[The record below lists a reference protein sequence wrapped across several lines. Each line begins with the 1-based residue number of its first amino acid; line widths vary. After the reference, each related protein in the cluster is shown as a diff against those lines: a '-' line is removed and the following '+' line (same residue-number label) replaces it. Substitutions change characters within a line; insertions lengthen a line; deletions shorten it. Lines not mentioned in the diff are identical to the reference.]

1 VSRVLVVEDD
11 PVLRGMLRTIFE
23 AAGYEVEEAGH
34 GKAALELLV
43 SGSQL
48 PDVITTDL
56 MMPVMGGNELIRRL
70 RSESR
75 TASIPIVVVSANARA
90 AEGLEASERANA
102 RLSKPFVPAILLQL
116 IQSVEVGTA
125 PGGKR
130 T

>member
-1 VSRVLVVEDD
+1 
-11 PVLRGMLRTIFE
+11 MLRTIFE